1 MRSSKLKQRRIQ
13 LKLLREPCAKCG
25 YANPTVARYCR
36 ECGTEL
42 IAFCAECGYAN
53 STVASYCREC
63 GTELIGFRKV
73 RPSQPTEPTQG
84 KPEAG
89 TKLTLSIET
98 REPTSAN
105 EIMHRARIR
114 MERIMEEADHQVS

>member
-13 LKLLREPCAKCG
+13 LKLLREPCVK
-25 YANPTVARYCR
+25 
-36 ECGTEL
+36 
-42 IAFCAECGYAN
+42 CGYAN
-53 STVASYCREC
+53 STVARYCREC

-73 RPSQPTEPTQG
+73 RASQPTEPTQG

-89 TKLTLSIET
+89 TEKLTLSIDT

-105 EIMHRARIR
+105 EIMHRARIS
-114 MERIMEEADHQVS
+114 MERIIEEADHLVS